1 MADPRLTQ
9 SMNSSG
15 SSVEESSTKL
25 VVFVSRALTYD
36 TEPGLVNSLREENVS
51 IKQATRDRGHYP
63 KFESVPQA

>member
-51 IKQATRDRGHYP
+51 INQATRDRGHYP
-63 KFESVPQA
+63 KSESVPQA